1 MGLSVDFEQA
11 RKTAQE
17 RFGQFEDRSI
27 EFPKRG
33 GKLNLKGKNV
43 GKKSQSRR
51 SMT

>member
-1 MGLSVDFEQA
+1 MGLSVDFEKT

-33 GKLNLKGKNV
+33 GKLNLKGKKV
-43 GKKSQSRR
+43 GKKASPGDL
-51 SMT
+51 